1 MPRRSNQEAIANPD
15 DIRHGF
21 GTVKAV
27 HTEKGLH
34 WVLPGNALTMCKNE
48 AQAAAEKLD
57 RMIQSNVKRTGRSLI
72 W

>member
-15 DIRHGF
+15 DIHHGF

-27 HTEKGLH
+27 HTAEGLH
-34 WVLPGNALTMCKNE
+34 WMLPGNILTKCKLE

-57 RMIQSNVKRTGRSLI
+57 RMIQANVKRSGRSLI

>member
-27 HTEKGLH
+27 YKEEGLH
-34 WVLPGNALTMCKNE
+34 WVLPGNILTACRQE
-48 AQAAAEKLD
+48 AQLAAEKLD